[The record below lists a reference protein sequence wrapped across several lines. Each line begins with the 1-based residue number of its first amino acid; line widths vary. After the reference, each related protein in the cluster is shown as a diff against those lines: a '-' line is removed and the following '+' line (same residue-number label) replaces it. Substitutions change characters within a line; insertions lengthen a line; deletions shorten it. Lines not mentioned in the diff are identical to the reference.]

1 MENNS
6 NSEKFFSAK
15 EVIKLTASLIG
26 TQPEDLINLIEDND
40 LSNLDTLS
48 SFIKPFAV
56 KHLNTLREESVNKGF
71 RQASKKTER
80 LWGEVFHEDISGKKL
95 EDLFMEHKNN
105 LATKSPKTDKSKT
118 ITIQQALNSDE
129 VRTFV
134 ESLQKKADQ
143 AEAIQ
148 GNFDA
153 FKTLQAIK
161 ADALNELTT
170 RGAQFSQNPKIKK
183 LQLQSLEDE
192 LSQIKFKRNQDGT
205 ITILDEDGEGP
216 LYNKETASHWDFGDY
231 IQSLSPVDFVNEPPK
246 KDNKNT
252 FVPSQKNGSNG
263 NTFGYSKDQVNKF
276 TYEDFNRVN
285 KEGKTDEAKFIQE
298 QMITNFENTNK

>member
-6 NSEKFFSAK
+6 NTEKHFSVK
-15 EVIKLTASLIG
+15 EVINLTASLIG
-26 TQPEDLINLIEDND
+26 SQPEDLINLIEDND
-40 LSNLDTLS
+40 LSNFDALS

-56 KHLNTLREESVNKGF
+56 KRLNTLREESVNKGF

-80 LWGEVFHEDISGKKL
+80 LWGEVFHEDITGKKL

-105 LATKSPKTDKSKT
+105 LNTKSPKADKSKT

-129 VRTFV
+129 VRTYV
-134 ESLQKKADQ
+134 ENLQKKADQ

-183 LQLQSLEDE
+183 LQLQALEDE
-192 LSQIKFKRNQDGT
+192 LSQIKFKRNNDGT
-205 ITILDEDGEGP
+205 IIVLDEDGESP
-216 LYNKETASHWDFGDY
+216 LYNKETANHWNFGDY
-231 IQSLSPVDFVNEPPK
+231 IQSLSPVDFVAEAPK

-263 NTFGYSKDQVNKF
+263 NSFGYSKDQISKF

-298 QMITNFENTNK
+298 QMITNFENSNK

>member
-6 NSEKFFSAK
+6 NSEKHFSVK
-15 EVIKLTASLIG
+15 EVINLTASLIG
-26 TQPEDLINLIEDND
+26 SQPEDLINLIEDND
-40 LSNLDTLS
+40 LSNFDALS

-56 KHLNTLREESVNKGF
+56 KRLNTLREESVNKGF

-80 LWGEVFHEDISGKKL
+80 LWGEVFHEDITGKKL

-105 LATKSPKTDKSKT
+105 LNTKTQKSDKSKT

-129 VRTFV
+129 VRKYV
-134 ESLQKKADQ
+134 EELQQKADQ
-143 AEAIQ
+143 AEAIKSE
-148 GNFDA
+148 FTS

-183 LQLQSLEDE
+183 LQLQALEDE
-192 LSQIKFKRNQDGT
+192 LSQIKFKRNNDGT
-205 ITILDEDGEGP
+205 ITILDEDGESP
-216 LYNKETASHWDFGDY
+216 LYNKETANHWNFGDY
-231 IQSLSPVDFVNEPPK
+231 IQSLSPVDFVTEPPK

-252 FVPSQKNGSNG
+252 FVPSQKNGTNG
-263 NTFGYSKDQVNKF
+263 KNFGYSKDQISKF
-276 TYEDFNRVN
+276 TYDDFNRAN

-298 QMITNFENTNK
+298 QMINNFENSK

>member
-6 NSEKFFSAK
+6 NTEKFFSVK
-15 EVIKLTASLIG
+15 EVINLTASLIG
-26 TQPEDLINLIEDND
+26 TQPEDLISKIEDND
-40 LSNLDTLS
+40 LSNFDALS

-56 KHLNTLREESVNKGF
+56 KHLNKLREESVNKGF

-80 LWGEVFHEDISGKKL
+80 LWGEVFHEDITGKKL

-105 LATKSPKTDKSKT
+105 LNTKTQKSDKSKT

-129 VRTFV
+129 VRKYV
-134 ESLQKKADQ
+134 EQLQKKADQ

-183 LQLQSLEDE
+183 LQLQALEDE
-192 LSQIKFKRNQDGT
+192 LSQIKFKRNNDGT
-205 ITILDEDGEGP
+205 ITVLDEDGESP
-216 LYNKETASHWDFGDY
+216 LYNKETANHWNFGDY
-231 IQSLSPVDFVNEPPK
+231 IQSLSPVDFVTEPPK

-252 FVPSQKNGSNG
+252 FVPSQKNGTNG
-263 NTFGYSKDQVNKF
+263 NTFGYSKDQISKF
-276 TYEDFNRVN
+276 TYDDFNRVN

-298 QMITNFENTNK
+298 QMITNFENSK